1 MRHGSAGGQGWASS
15 SATKTCGDLG
25 GAMNW
30 EQWYRLRH
38 AARTSLVLWP
48 TLSLV
53 AALLCAPA
61 VRWLDRETGW
71 ELFHFSPEGARAV
84 LQALA
89 GSLLTFIVFVLSAML
104 IVVQLASGQL
114 TPRVI
119 AIVFAKPQ
127 MKVVLGMLTFT
138 FVYTLSALGRINGR
152 VPDLHVSVA
161 ILLNLACIGGFFFFV
176 QKLSEGLRP
185 TSVMR
190 DVAERGQRV
199 IEAVYPVAYVP
210 GRAEE
215 TVRGL
220 LPRAPVEVVESTLS
234 SGMIMAISMAD
245 VVHLAREAD
254 AVLELV
260 PQVGDFIA
268 SGDPLFHISGAKRPV
283 SPDALRGCVA
293 IGAERTLE
301 QDPRFAF
308 RILVDVAN
316 KALSPGINDPTTA
329 VLALDQIHHLLLC
342 LGRRQLDDGQAHD
355 SDGAL
360 RLVYG
365 TPGWSD
371 YVMLAVSEIR
381 QYGAGSLQVDRRLR
395 ALLNHLIEVLP
406 EARRPPLREELRLL
420 GNAVQRGF
428 HDEEDCKRAA
438 IDDYQGVGGSGGERT
453 PDAER
458 SPTA

>member
-1 MRHGSAGGQGWASS
+1 LRHGSAGGQGWASS

-260 PQVGDFIA
+260 PQVGPFLQTRCEGA
-268 SGDPLFHISGAKRPV
+268 SRSGPSERWSRTPGLRSASWSMSPTKPSPRESMTRPQQCSRWIRSTTCCSASV
-283 SPDALRGCVA
+283 
-293 IGAERTLE
+293 
-301 QDPRFAF
+301 
-308 RILVDVAN
+308 
-316 KALSPGINDPTTA
+316 GINWTTARPTIRTAPFGSSTARPAGPTT
-329 VLALDQIHHLLLC
+329 
-342 LGRRQLDDGQAHD
+342 
-355 SDGAL
+355 
-360 RLVYG
+360 
-365 TPGWSD
+365 
-371 YVMLAVSEIR
+371 
-381 QYGAGSLQVDRRLR
+381 
-395 ALLNHLIEVLP
+395 
-406 EARRPPLREELRLL
+406 
-420 GNAVQRGF
+420 
-428 HDEEDCKRAA
+428 
-438 IDDYQGVGGSGGERT
+438 
-453 PDAER
+453 
-458 SPTA
+458 